1 MDLARKDDELYSTY
15 ALRYL
20 TTYLKLSKFYNSRGA
35 KKRTW
40 DFKRATTR
48 EMHADLRSIVSMAS
62 GRQISKIQYNQ
73 DGSPRN
79 PVQEVRE
86 WNKITKE
93 MKEKMI
99 FVLGN
104 AAFDSK

>member
-1 MDLARKDDELYSTY
+1 
-15 ALRYL
+15 
-20 TTYLKLSKFYNSRGA
+20 
-35 KKRTW
+35 
-40 DFKRATTR
+40 
-48 EMHADLRSIVSMAS
+48 MHADLRSIVSMAS